1 MKRRAFAV
9 SAAGCAL
16 PGPRLALAQ
25 RPAMPVIGYLS
36 GASRAESADRLTA
49 FRRGLEQAG
58 YVEGRNVAI
67 EFRWADGDY
76 GRLAAMAAEL
86 VRRPVDLLVAT
97 GGPRA
102 AQATKAATSTLPI
115 VFTLGGDPVKLGL
128 VQSLSRPGG
137 NATGI
142 SFLTADLMPKRF
154 ELLLQLLPKAKR
166 VAVMVNPNTPSAEDQ
181 LRGAT
186 AAARAAG
193 AQLQVARAGS
203 EGEIDTAF
211 AALMRPRPDA
221 LLIGTDALF
230 GTRHKQFVALAARHA
245 LPAIY
250 EQRNAVADG
259 GLMSYGPSITEAYVQ
274 TGSYAG
280 KVLAGARPA
289 ELPVQQPTT
298 FELAINLKTAKALGL
313 TIPQALLVRADE
325 LVE

>member
-9 SAAGCAL
+9 SAASGVL
-16 PGPRLALAQ
+16 SGHRLALAQ
-25 RPAMPVIGYLS
+25 RPAMPTIGYLS
-36 GASRAESADRLTA
+36 GASRAESTDRLTA

-86 VRRPVDLLVAT
+86 VRRPVDLIVAT

-102 AQATKAATSTLPI
+102 AQAAKAATSTLPI
-115 VFTLGGDPVKLGL
+115 VFTLGGDPVKLGV

-154 ELLLQLLPKAKR
+154 ELLLQLVPKAKL

-181 LRGAT
+181 LRGAS

-193 AQLQVARAGS
+193 TQLHIARAGS
-203 EGEIDTAF
+203 ADEIDTAF
-211 AALMRPRPDA
+211 AALMRPPPDA

-230 GTRHKQFVALAARHA
+230 GTRHKQFIALAARHA
-245 LPAIY
+245 LPAVY
-250 EQRNAVADG
+250 EQRNAVSDG
-259 GLMSYGPSITEAYVQ
+259 GLISYGPSITDAYVQ

-313 TIPQALLVRADE
+313 VIPQALLVRADE